1 MANIKPTPT
10 NFATLYDTMDAYKDL
25 VTKSGRMGI
34 SKNQLIKLDMGT
46 PIVGDPNALIVA
58 ATSTELPDTET
69 VTYTFPAVSASPQ
82 DGANITGIM
91 DVPRN
96 VTALV
101 THGSS
106 IVAMTITVTG
116 TDVYG
121 EAMTELIT
129 VVATGTS
136 TAYNGTKA
144 FKTVTS
150 IAVTAAAD
158 AEANTLNM
166 GFGDVLGIPYVLTHE
181 SDVLGFYADTTEEKL
196 ASVFVAADATNP
208 ATNATGDVRGTVN
221 PDTTLDG
228 SVQFWLWMHV
238 QDTGTDTGLA
248 GITQA

>member
-1 MANIKPTPT
+1 MSNVKVTPLDYV
-10 NFATLYDTMDAYKDL
+10 ALYSELDHFEPAF
-25 VTKSGRMGI
+25 VASGPMGI

-46 PIVGDPNALIVA
+46 PIVGDTDALIKA

-69 VTYTFPAVSASPQ
+69 VTYTFPAVSATPQ

-96 VTALV
+96 ITALV
-101 THGSS
+101 THSTS
-106 IVAMTITVTG
+106 IVAMTVVITG
-116 TDVYG
+116 TDVFG
-121 EAMTELIT
+121 EAMTELMT

-136 TAYNGTKA
+136 TAYNGLKA

-150 IAVTAAAD
+150 IAITATGD

-196 ASVFVAADATNP
+196 ASVFVAADATSP

-221 PDTTLDG
+221 PNTTLDG
-228 SVQFWLWMHV
+228 SVQYYLWMDV
-238 QDTGTDTGLA
+238 RNTSGSYGLK
-248 GITQA
+248 GVTQV